1 MTALAANI
9 FSNVWSLALIIL
21 FFGGS
26 IFVHELG
33 HFLAARR
40 RGLRVERFSI
50 GFGPKIVA
58 WKRDGVEYRISW
70 IPLGGYV
77 ALPQLA
83 DMRGAEGE
91 GPAELENLPP
101 ISYTSKMIVSVMGAV
116 FNLLFAVALSFIIWQ
131 FGLPTM
137 DIQTTTQIGFVT
149 DTLELKDGSEVT
161 SPASYAGLQE
171 GDTITAIDGKE
182 VDDWG
187 SLLQT
192 LVSGTGRDEYDQPK
206 SILTIDRNGESMEI
220 EIYPRVSGDDNVRRI
235 GITPAETLIVERT
248 LEHSPAARAGLK
260 SGDVLT
266 AIDGRHFYSRF
277 QLQDYLETNRDRDIE
292 FTIERDG
299 ESIVRFI
306 RPAEIR
312 ITKEGDKAITIGAAF
327 AYPRKTIHPT
337 PPEQIKKTFVIMYR
351 ILSGLVNPKSDLGI
365 GHMSG
370 PPGIARILWETAQVD
385 IRIVI
390 WFTIIINVNL
400 AIFNLL
406 PIPVLDGGH
415 MLFATIGKLAGRP
428 LPPNFVAAAQST
440 FMILLFSLLVFVS
453 FNDIGRCFRDKRN
466 GQEYR
471 DNTVEPVFEESGET
485 SPGE

>member
-1 MTALAANI
+1 MTDLAANI

-83 DMRGAEGE
+83 DMRGVEGE
-91 GPAELENLPP
+91 GAAELDSLPP

-116 FNLLFAVALSFIIWQ
+116 FNLLFAVALSFVIWQ
-131 FGLPTM
+131 FGLPTT

-149 DTLELKDGSEVT
+149 ETLELKDGSEVT

-206 SILTIDRNGESMEI
+206 SVLTIDRNGESMEI

-235 GITPAETLIVERT
+235 GITPAETLMVERT
-248 LEHSPAARAGLK
+248 LENSPAALAGLK

-299 ESIVRFI
+299 ELIVKFI

-337 PPEQIKKTFVIMYR
+337 PPEQITKTFVIMYR

-428 LPPNFVAAAQST
+428 LPPNFMAAAQST

-453 FNDIGRCFRDKRN
+453 FNDIGRCFRDKRD
-466 GQEYR
+466 GREYR
-471 DNTVEPVFEESGET
+471 DNTIEPVFEKSEET